1 MSLCNL
7 CPRRC
12 AVDRENGELGY
23 CGQTSEIRICRAAPH
38 FFEEP
43 PISGTRGS
51 GTVFFAGCSLGCVFC
66 QNGSISRGVEAGDI
80 VSPEALAD
88 IFLDLEQRGVHNI
101 NLVTPTHFSDGVRRA
116 LEISRPKLKIPIVYN
131 TSGYERA
138 EILRTFDGL
147 VDIYLPDFKYATAET
162 AKKYSAAPDYPEAVK
177 SALKEMFRQT
187 GAFEYSEDG
196 ILKKGLV
203 VRHLV
208 LPGNRQESI
217 SVLEELSKLLPV
229 KEILLS
235 LMSQYTPEFALDS
248 PYPELHRRITTFEYN
263 SVLSRALELGFDGFM
278 QSKSSASSVYTPDFS
293 KSVN

>member
-66 QNGSISRGVEAGDI
+66 QNGSISRGVEKGEI
-80 VSPEALAD
+80 VSPEALAN